1 VCTVG
6 QIKFNAMF
14 LCSLGFLI
22 LYRESEITRA
32 FSDCKIS
39 CVAYLRVTAVLLFYV
54 KCFVRILN
62 MFFLDVGLHANRCTP
77 GIMHSD
83 YVITCEF
90 QDTSCEDI
98 SHNKVFMFS

>member
-1 VCTVG
+1 
-6 QIKFNAMF
+6 MF
-14 LCSLGFLI
+14 LCSLGFLMFVN
-22 LYRESEITRA
+22 REFKITRA
-32 FSDCKIS
+32 FLDCKIS
-39 CVAYLRVTAVLLFYV
+39 RVAYLAVTAVLLFCV
-54 KCFVRILN
+54 KCFVRLLN

-90 QDTSCEDI
+90 QDSSCEDI